1 MKCAPCDTLI
11 LLDCCYVESAGLDKA
26 TQRTELLAAWGT
38 EAGFGE
44 VNNYSLTRN
53 QIDRLQSLG
62 PKPFTVMQLYERI
75 QLAEKRPRNTP
86 QYVPLNGRC
95 RPIIRIAPM
104 QPLVL
109 EFTATSSATVSSRG
123 SSSSSVHPS
132 LTRTYMSAT
141 ASTTHVAAR
150 ARALLAISSEGKQLP
165 KLLSHR
171 SNKSNARCPHA
182 FVKSSPTFKSRERS
196 RAIRL

>member
-11 LLDCCYVESAGLDKA
+11 LLDCCYVESAGPDKA

-53 QIDRLQSLG
+53 QMDRLQSLG
-62 PKPFTVMQLYERI
+62 PKPFTVTQLYERI

-104 QPLVL
+104 QPLLVL
-109 EFTATSSATVSSRG
+109 EFTAPSSATVSSQG
-123 SSSSSVHPS
+123 SSSSVHPS

-150 ARALLAISSEGKQLP
+150 ARALLAISSEGEATPQ
-165 KLLSHR
+165 
-171 SNKSNARCPHA
+171 
-182 FVKSSPTFKSRERS
+182 TIE
-196 RAIRL
+196 